1 MHASGYIYI
10 WASPMGDINTKKKC
24 EGTSHTNAIEDLLH
38 SQIKDQ
44 SMDYSRAVHA
54 AACNANS
61 NATPRAQQ
69 SQKRAENSL
78 LPVEKFHWPQVLVLT
93 SS

>member
-1 MHASGYIYI
+1 
-10 WASPMGDINTKKKC
+10 MGGTNTKKKC
-24 EGTSHTNAIEDLLH
+24 EGTSHTSVIGDLDLH

-44 SMDYSRAVHA
+44 SVDYSRAVHA
-54 AACNANS
+54 AACNANL
-61 NATPRAQQ
+61 NATPHSQQ
-69 SQKRAENSL
+69 SQKWAENSL